1 MYIYLLFACNLL
13 RNSMYNAHVHVHINV
28 EYIHVRTCSLCMH
41 MYHWKLSIRMSVNY
55 VYRTLWWSYHYR
67 TLPMKCTS
75 WCWSAGMKT
84 TSSVPPLLSLNP
96 RLRNYS
102 SQTGIY
108 VHTYTVCFYHRQW
121 VTIQKYHF
129 LICWSIVIVLHETV
143 SYGIYMST
151 LWMISTVRSR
161 LPKSPRPTCTPHLL
175 PPAPLTTTQWTSG

>member
-1 MYIYLLFACNLL
+1 
-13 RNSMYNAHVHVHINV
+13 
-28 EYIHVRTCSLCMH
+28 MH
-41 MYHWKLSIRMSVNY
+41 MYYWKLSIRMSVNY

-108 VHTYTVCFYHRQW
+108 VHTYTVCFYHRQYELHYKSTASLFVGLLSLLFCMKQW
-121 VTIQKYHF
+121 VMVDSNYY
-129 LICWSIVIVLHETV
+129 L
-143 SYGIYMST
+143 ST
-151 LWMISTVRSR
+151 LWMISTVQSY

-175 PPAPLTTTQWTSG
+175 SPAPLTTTQWTSG